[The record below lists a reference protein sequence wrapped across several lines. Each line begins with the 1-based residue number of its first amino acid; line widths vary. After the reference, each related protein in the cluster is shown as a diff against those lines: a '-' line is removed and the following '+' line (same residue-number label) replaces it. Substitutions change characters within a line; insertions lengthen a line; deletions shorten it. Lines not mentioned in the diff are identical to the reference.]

1 MTYKET
7 IEFLYSQLPVYH
19 RIGKAAYKANLDN
32 TVALDNYFNHPHLRY
47 RTIHIAGTNGK
58 GSVSHILASILQE
71 AGYKTALYT
80 SPHLKD
86 YRERIRIN
94 GEMIAEEEVI
104 SFVEN
109 NIRIITELKPSFF
122 ELSVALAFRHF
133 ALQQV
138 DIAVVETG
146 LGGRLDS
153 TNIITPV
160 LSVITNI
167 GFDHMDLLGDTIPA
181 IAGEKAGIIKNN
193 VPVVIG
199 ETSELTRDLFL
210 EKSGETGSEIV
221 FADKIYKCSL
231 KDFDSADDM
240 REFELSGIE
249 GGIKIKGYSGLAGDY
264 QERNIQTVAASVDFL
279 KRYFDISVNNLTA
292 GIEKVIQNTGLL
304 GRWQVIGREPL
315 VVCDTGHNADGLRY
329 VISQIAKVSKK
340 RLHIVIGFVIDKD
353 LSMVLPLLPENA
365 EYYFT
370 RASVQRALDPL
381 VLKEKASDYRLSGE
395 AYNTV
400 HEAIEGARS
409 NASKE
414 DMIFIGGSTFIV
426 AEAL

>member
-1 MTYKET
+1 VTYKET